1 MNTNDIHYYHNKF
14 SRHALSRKAQ
24 PHDNVL
30 ENVKFLGILK
40 SLWKIEKVLE
50 VSKVRGNS
58 SEVQFYQGR
67 VPGSFLRMSWNFP
80 MVQTV
85 IFLKLGVLHTFC
97 QGQYIVF
104 HKTIRDLSPSGV
116 ARCWHRVRSWY
127 CIAKASSVTDTNA
140 RNYCTGAQKK
150 VAPDRIF
157 ISTVHWACPSMDF
170 FAFNI
175 VTMHSI
181 LHYNCCNKVLIFY
194 ALHRSSNKLATWKL
208 ILTFVKKIL
217 STETLNSRGLYLL
230 RYHIKV
236 SDGQLT

>member
-1 MNTNDIHYYHNKF
+1 M
-14 SRHALSRKAQ
+14 
-24 PHDNVL
+24 L

-58 SEVQFYQGR
+58 LEVQFYQGR

-85 IFLKLGVLHTFC
+85 IFLKVGVLHTFC

-127 CIAKASSVTDTNA
+127 CIAKANSVTDTNA

-157 ISTVHWACPSMDF
+157 ISTVHWSVSVNGLFCIQYCF
-170 FAFNI
+170 NAFNI
-175 VTMHSI
+175 
-181 LHYNCCNKVLIFY
+181 
-194 ALHRSSNKLATWKL
+194 AL
-208 ILTFVKKIL
+208 
-217 STETLNSRGLYLL
+217 
-230 RYHIKV
+230 
-236 SDGQLT
+236 